1 MSATATFLLPA
12 NISFNDKAAPVAII
26 NSGCSGIKISSFSN
40 CNLSENTRTKTGL
53 KVSGPPSNATGLSIS
68 SPCASPPI
76 VCFAI
81 AWNAESA
88 RSSFAAPWFKSGWI
102 SVFAYTPQRPEMSY
116 TCSPF
121 AASALNS
128 STGTFSTDAIS
139 SINAPVPPAQLPF
152 IRISETLLIW
162 SVSLSLKKI
171 IFASWPPSSIAVPT
185 FSYFFWSA
193 IAFAA
198 TSCANGTP
206 TLSAIG
212 FAPEPVRHTLTFCPG
227 IFSSNFFNISSTLF
241 NWSAWCLS

>member
-1 MSATATFLLPA
+1 MKRKPDHFLLLWKRRLP
-12 NISFNDKAAPVAII
+12 
-26 NSGCSGIKISSFSN
+26 
-40 CNLSENTRTKTGL
+40 L
-53 KVSGPPSNATGLSIS
+53 KKSMKRKRLHG
-68 SPCASPPI
+68 
-76 VCFAI
+76 
-81 AWNAESA
+81 
-88 RSSFAAPWFKSGWI
+88 KSGWI

-185 FSYFFWSA
+185 FSYFFWEITVRKRRYFNSR
-193 IAFAA
+193 
-198 TSCANGTP
+198 TSRINDCDRCCFIIKGNVCGQ
-206 TLSAIG
+206 
-212 FAPEPVRHTLTFCPG
+212 
-227 IFSSNFFNISSTLF
+227 
-241 NWSAWCLS
+241 